1 LRPLRALVPVIVLG
15 VSPLSAQG
23 FGLDIGAGLAA
34 LRLQNTTSVGSG
46 VLSGVAP
53 AALGS
58 VSVGRFALE
67 GSYLE
72 GTLAPSGSSTLAS
85 QDLVDGA
92 LFLSAK
98 PTSFID
104 VKGGIHA
111 RSYVT
116 SGGTERWVFWEG
128 RAHGEAPLG
137 PGVRAYAEVWRAF
150 STEAVAPLPLD
161 QAQGGEAGLKA
172 MVSRFELRLSY
183 GIDDARSGGGVSRQT
198 VETFLFA
205 VSTRIP

>member
-1 LRPLRALVPVIVLG
+1 LRTRLLVATLTALAGRLA
-15 VSPLSAQG
+15 AQG
-23 FGLDIGAGLAA
+23 FGLDLGAGVAEV
-34 LRLQNTTSVGSG
+34 RLQNTTSVGSG
-46 VLSGVAP
+46 VLTGIAPEFLGGV
-53 AALGS
+53 S
-58 VSVGRFALE
+58 IGRFALE

-72 GTLAPSGSSTLAS
+72 GTLQPSSGALAS

-92 LFLSAK
+92 VFFSAK
-98 PTSFID
+98 PAAFID
-104 VKGGIHA
+104 LKGGIHA

-116 SGGTERWVFWEG
+116 SGGTERWVFWEA

-137 PGVRAYAEVWRAF
+137 PGVHAYLELWRAL

-161 QAQGGEAGLKA
+161 QAQGGEAGLVA
-172 MVSRFELRLSY
+172 ALNRFDLRVGY
-183 GIDDARSGGGVSRQT
+183 AIDDARSGGGASRQT